1 MEPVMKKETC
11 TSVVQRTLIAADDFL
26 TATHLQILTGLT
38 MSQVAASLH
47 HLKRHRAIDT
57 LEGAGTLWWYATPDQ
72 DDRSRILEERTPE
85 SRPRKPRKRKVK
97 S

>member
-1 MEPVMKKETC
+1 MKKETC
-11 TSVVQRTLIAADDFL
+11 TSVVQRTLTEADDFL
-26 TATHLQILTGLT
+26 TATHLQILTGLS
-38 MSQVAASLH
+38 MNQVAASLH
-47 HLKRHRAIDT
+47 HLKRHRAIDP
-57 LEGAGTLWWYATPDQ
+57 LEGAGTLWWYATPTD